1 VVNDFLIF
9 MESPPDI
16 HRKKYKVNKFCP
28 KDKNWIRALVMSMEG
43 VRHHTHP
50 IYSVSTSL
58 ALKKKEKETKTNKL
72 KSKLRKLLL
81 KLQR

>member
-1 VVNDFLIF
+1 VVNDFFFI
-9 MESPPDI
+9 ESLPDI
-16 HRKKYKVNKFCP
+16 HRKKYKVNQFCP
-28 KDKNWIRALVMSMEG
+28 KDKNWIRALVMSVEG

-58 ALKKKEKETKTNKL
+58 ALKRKKETKTNKL